1 MDYYHDSDPLISSAI
16 YPGVMDFD
24 PYSRPKILDDPI
36 DIPMNMHSPDSI
48 ETYNESEMELTFHDT
63 GSVSSV
69 ASVTDE
75 VSDSVASTP
84 QKEDDADI
92 EADRRLVNE
101 RFAPFDMFPVDNS
114 WTIEERIEKL
124 LQMSPCRLY
133 TKEDLL
139 NIDSIE
145 SPEKKVD
152 MLIEIVSKVHVN
164 HRWNYVQP
172 HELHRGYTVVANCKK
187 EKKKDSDGHSCPKRP
202 MNAFMI
208 WSMKCRALIAQITP
222 QLHNAIISTKLG
234 AAWRRFDDQEKAI
247 YEREKDTLGTFH
259 KFEFPDYKYKPKKKA
274 KRTEEKPV
282 SEPKQPKCLKRKR
295 NENNNNQPLPLRGI
309 NIADAR
315 QNLDPLLKE
324 RLIVKMQVKIDPVL
338 KKGIGK
344 RVTAIDLADLTALHQ
359 RELAKHSLVNTQ
371 RFQNTPST
379 VQLIIDSKPTSVF
392 DTPENSPNKPI
403 TPGTP
408 TDQSL
413 GHDRDGLIRS
423 DRCFEFDNSSLLY
436 PLEADNASHGEGIPE
451 TRVKIESA
459 LPIKESEPTL
469 QWNLIKIEPDLQ
481 SNIKSE
487 PIWNFNLSIKTEP
500 LEYAS
505 LYSTHG
511 FIKSEP
517 EQICPSVL
525 VEGSMPILSADVVD
539 SVLDSDCT
547 SSFNNEELLDDFM
560 KYLDSD
566 IGFSAD
572 LLPCVTTLPEG
583 PATV

>member
-1 MDYYHDSDPLISSAI
+1 MDYYHDADPLISSAI

-24 PYSRPKILDDPI
+24 PYSRPKILDDSPN
-36 DIPMNMHSPDSI
+36 DIPMNMDSPDSM
-48 ETYNESEMELTFHDT
+48 ETYNDSEIELTFHDS

-75 VSDSVASTP
+75 VTDSVASTP

-101 RFAPFDMFPVDNS
+101 RFAPYDLFPVDNS
-114 WTIEERIEKL
+114 WTLEERIEKL
-124 LQMSPCRLY
+124 LQMSPCKQY

-234 AAWRRFDDQEKAI
+234 AAWRKFDDEEKAI
-247 YEREKDTLGTFH
+247 YEREKDMLGTFH

-274 KRTEEKPV
+274 KRAEEKPV

-295 NENNNNQPLPLRGI
+295 ADNNNQSLPLRGI

-359 RELAKHSLVNTQ
+359 HELTQSRVNAQ
-371 RFQNTPST
+371 RYQNTPST

-403 TPGTP
+403 TPVTP

-413 GHDRDGLIRS
+413 GHDHDGLMRS
-423 DRCFEFDNSSLLY
+423 DRCFEFDKSSLLY
-436 PLEADNASHGEGIPE
+436 PLEADTIHNDPD
-451 TRVKIESA
+451 TRIKIESDISSHK
-459 LPIKESEPTL
+459 PEPTL
-469 QWNLIKIEPDLQ
+469 QWNLIKIEPGLQ
-481 SNIKSE
+481 SNIRSE
-487 PIWNFNLSIKTEP
+487 PIWNLNLSIKTEP
-500 LEYAS
+500 LEYSS
-505 LYSTHG
+505 LYSTHS
-511 FIKSEP
+511 IKTEC

-572 LLPCVTTLPEG
+572 LLPCVATLPEG